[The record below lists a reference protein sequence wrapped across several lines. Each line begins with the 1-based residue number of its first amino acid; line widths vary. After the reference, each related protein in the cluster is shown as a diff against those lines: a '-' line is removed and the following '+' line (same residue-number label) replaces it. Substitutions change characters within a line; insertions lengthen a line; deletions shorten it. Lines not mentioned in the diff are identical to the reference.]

1 MADFSTNIQQFQQN
15 GTYEY
20 KFDPVGNLIFN
31 SSSADFSQVYL
42 SLPLTNVV
50 YNDSKIS
57 GFYITDFEE
66 FIPTTVTAP
75 VTSSNE
81 DLSNQLSTLQQENE
95 QLQSQLN
102 NMISQSTTTNP
113 AADSEAS
120 KQVILEL
127 RKAMGQ
133 GRVDSD
139 FSDTF
144 PYTPIKK
151 AESQA

>member
-1 MADFSTNIQQFQQN
+1 MADFSTEIQKFIQD

-31 SSSADFSQVYL
+31 SSSADFSQAYL
-42 SLPLTNVV
+42 SLPLTNVI
-50 YNDSKIS
+50 YNDAKIE

-66 FIPTTVTAP
+66 FIPTNVSTP

-81 DLSNQLSTLQQENE
+81 DLSNQLSILQQENE

-102 NMISQSTTTNP
+102 DMISQSTTTNP

-139 FSDTF
+139 FSDAF

>member
-1 MADFSTNIQQFQQN
+1 MADFSTNIQQFVQN

-20 KFDPVGNLIFN
+20 KFDPTGNLIFN

-50 YNDSKIS
+50 YNDSKIA
-57 GFYITDFEE
+57 GFYPTEFEE
-66 FIPTTVTAP
+66 FIPTVESP

-81 DLSNQLSTLQQENE
+81 DLTTQLNTLQEENA

-102 NMISQSTTTNP
+102 DMISQSTTSNP

-139 FSDTF
+139 FSTVF
-144 PYTPIKK
+144 PYTPIRKV
-151 AESQA
+151 ESQT